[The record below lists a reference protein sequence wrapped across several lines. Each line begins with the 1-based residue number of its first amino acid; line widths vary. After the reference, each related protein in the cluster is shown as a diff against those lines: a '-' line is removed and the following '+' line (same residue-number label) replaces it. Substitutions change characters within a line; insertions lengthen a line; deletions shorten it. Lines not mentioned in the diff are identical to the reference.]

1 MNDVNA
7 TLIQRLQ
14 PNGSGLSNTT
24 LDGVTVCTDLP
35 SYLRTPL
42 HAILII
48 SLFIGVVG
56 NSVICLIVAR
66 HYQLHTVTNA
76 NIVNMAIAHLLFSIL
91 CVPSYLSIVN
101 KRQVSKWLCYTHG
114 FFFTLFAT
122 GSTLALVLIAFERYY
137 VINKG
142 NTNKLSAKTT
152 KKMILVSWL
161 TAIALSI
168 PWLLIND
175 GPYTCSRFL
184 NLIEH
189 SNTLRLN
196 QCLPFLK
203 SPSSRTRQIGN
214 LCLLVMC
221 FIIPF
226 ATVGAL
232 NCRMAGPLWKGYN
245 QIRPLGAGHPKTIRY
260 TAEIRTARTMLVI
273 FLLFLSSW
281 GCYCSVALLN
291 ASSSPFKQNTNETIT
306 ILAICLAFC
315 SFSFDPLIYALR
327 NPRFSII
334 FWGRNRRRGRKR
346 VKFTT
351 GKLSDDVAGLDE
363 NIPKWARGRCNTS
376 VFETVSRSGEEFRA
390 TSTAQTAS
398 TRLSGSTLS
407 FSHHIGT
414 EESHT

>member
-1 MNDVNA
+1 MNE
-7 TLIQRLQ
+7 
-14 PNGSGLSNTT
+14 SSNTT
-24 LDGVTVCTDLP
+24 LDWVVVCNDLP

-42 HAILII
+42 HAILIF
-48 SLFIGVVG
+48 SLFLGVVG
-56 NSVICLIVAR
+56 NSAICLIVAR

-91 CVPSYLSIVN
+91 CVPSYLSMVN
-101 KRQVSKWLCYTHG
+101 KRQVSKWLCFTHG

-137 VINKG
+137 VITKA
-142 NTNKLSAKTT
+142 NTGKLSAKTT
-152 KKMILVSWL
+152 KKMILASWL
-161 TAIALSI
+161 TALALSI
-168 PWLLIND
+168 PWLLISD
-175 GPYTCSRFL
+175 APITCSRFL
-184 NLIEH
+184 NFINH

-203 SPSSRTRQIGN
+203 SSSSRTTQIAN
-214 LCLLVMC
+214 LCLVAIC
-221 FIIPF
+221 FIVPF
-226 ATVGAL
+226 ATVSAL
-232 NCRMAGPLWKGYN
+232 YCRMAGPLWKGYN

-260 TAEIRTARTMLVI
+260 TAEIRTARTMLAI

-281 GCYCSVALLN
+281 GCYCFVALLN
-291 ASSSPFKQNTNETIT
+291 ALSSPFKQNTNETTT
-306 ILAICLAFC
+306 IVAISLAFC
-315 SFSFDPLIYALR
+315 SFSFDPLIYAMR

-351 GKLSDDVAGLDE
+351 GRPSDDVAGE

-376 VFETVSRSGEEFRA
+376 VFETVSRSGEEFLG

-414 EESHT
+414 EQSQT